1 MGSDGAKGMQK
12 IKTAGGKVIAEDE
25 STAVIYG
32 MPKAVAELGIA
43 DSILPIQ
50 CIADAIVNSVKKSS

>member
-1 MGSDGAKGMQK
+1 MQK